1 MPGGISMSTLTAER
15 WAYTSVA
22 PLTHM
27 DDASIGVIGAGI
39 AGLTAAAQLAEQG
52 HTVTVYEKADVVG
65 GQVRSRRKDGYIL
78 DRGFQVLFSA
88 YPTVARRL
96 DLDALRLHRFR
107 PGAVLARD
115 GLRTVLADPFRD
127 PRATLRTLSCP
138 EVTVRDKLRTLLL
151 RRRLQGTSFDTIF
164 EGADQSIGEALR
176 EEGFSDAY
184 IGHFA
189 RPFFGAITQDPQLE
203 SSKHLFEYIFKAL
216 SMGAIGVPSDGMGAI
231 ADQLEA
237 QARAEGAVIAT
248 ACPVRALTAAGD
260 HAIVHTDDGQDRV
273 AAAVVA
279 TDPQTAASLLP
290 SVEIPTETRTTI
302 TQHYRLPADGL
313 PETKRRIILDVTGA
327 DPAVVVPM
335 SAVAPTYAPEDGAL
349 LVASF
354 IDTPLE
360 TPAADLAMATTTSL
374 SRWYPERSFA
384 GLEVLATDRI
394 ADAQPVQPP
403 GFVMTRPEA
412 SAPPEPVVLA
422 GAVTSWASLE
432 GAMRSGEAAASA
444 VLRAQR

>member
-1 MPGGISMSTLTAER
+1 VSTLTAEGC
-15 WAYTSVA
+15 AYTSPDLSA
-22 PLTHM
+22 HM
-27 DDASIGVIGAGI
+27 QDASIGVIGAGI
-39 AGLTAAAQLAEQG
+39 AGLTAAAQLAEEG
-52 HTVTVYEKADVVG
+52 HAVTVYEKSGQVG
-65 GQVRSRRKDGYIL
+65 GQVRSNRVDGYTM

-127 PRATLRTLSCP
+127 PRATLQTLSCP
-138 EVTVRDKLRTLLL
+138 EVTVADKLRTLLL
-151 RRRLQGTSFDTIF
+151 RRRLQGTSFDAIF
-164 EGADQSIGEALR
+164 EGTDQSILAALR
-176 EEGFSDAY
+176 DLGFSDAY

-216 SMGAIGVPSDGMGAI
+216 SMGAIGVPADGMGAI
-231 ADQLEA
+231 GRQLAA
-237 QARAEGAVIAT
+237 QAKARGAMIAT
-248 ACPVRALTAAGD
+248 DCPVRALTAAGD
-260 HAIVHTDDGQDRV
+260 HAVVHTDDREDRV
-273 AAAVVA
+273 DAVVVA

-290 SVEIPTETRTTI
+290 SMAIPTATRSTI
-302 TQHYRLPADGL
+302 TQHYRLPAGGL

-335 SAVAPTYAPEDGAL
+335 SAIAPTYAPEDGAL

-354 IDTPLE
+354 IDTPLQ
-360 TPAADLAMATTTSL
+360 TPAAELATATASSL
-374 SRWYPERSFA
+374 AKWYPERSFA
-384 GLEVLATDRI
+384 ELEVLATDRI
-394 ADAQPVQPP
+394 TDAQPVQPP
-403 GFVMTRPEA
+403 GFVTRRPGV
-412 SAPPEPVVLA
+412 SAPPDPVVLA

-432 GAMRSGEAAASA
+432 GAMSSGEAAADA
-444 VLRAQR
+444 ILRT